1 MLAAPETAMSKLSH
15 PQGRDRSVHPELS
28 TLIGDLER
36 GVDAEEE
43 ELGLAL
49 QALHS
54 ELELPRDESSSR
66 NGSMGNEALA
76 PATEALVEVAS
87 PDGAGAIRHDH
98 LAADTTHSL
107 SGSLVKA
114 TYLSTPLRTKF
125 FPRVSPTTLR
135 LLLQSPSTSIE
146 SPNSSISTDSSDVAI
161 ISVLGEAPHIQGFQT
176 ATISVADRAVL
187 HDMRVATPPSMFPKP
202 GVKPQ
207 CPTTVMP
214 LTPPPTGELPSVA
227 RFPSPVQ
234 LPLSPESPNAGGE
247 PEYPCNAPDITQN
260 FSPPPT
266 PPRAAT
272 RLPRRRPLTINVAAA
287 NSLNVS
293 TPAAPLRP
301 FSEAQPIPHAPHLSL
316 LSPTAVRRFRRV
328 IDEMRGVDEEGS
340 GKDVDVRDE
349 CEDIGSPWLS
359 DVFTSSSADSSLDL
373 TEDEAAPASPTSP
386 CAVSAHGSRIAS
398 KSPSL
403 ICEGHSKVDARLS
416 ELADLLE
423 ERAALDEVQAE
434 VLYCMAERIKAMAHA
449 RREAVE
455 QIDAFRERPSMGQN
469 TINAQ

>member
-15 PQGRDRSVHPELS
+15 PQGRDRSVHSELT

-43 ELGLAL
+43 ELGLVL

-76 PATEALVEVAS
+76 PATEARVEVAS
-87 PDGAGAIRHDH
+87 PNGTGAFRHDH
-98 LAADTTHSL
+98 LAADTTHSV

-125 FPRVSPTTLR
+125 FPRISPTTLR
-135 LLLQSPSTSIE
+135 LLLQSPSISFE
-146 SPNSSISTDSSDVAI
+146 SSNSSISTDSSDVAI

-187 HDMRVATPPSMFPKP
+187 QDMRVATPPSMFPKP
-202 GVKPQ
+202 VTEPQ

-214 LTPPPTGELPSVA
+214 LTPPLTGELPSIA

-234 LPLSPESPNAGGE
+234 LPLSLESPNASGE
-247 PEYPCNAPDITQN
+247 PEYPCNAPDISQN

-272 RLPRRRPLTINVAAA
+272 RPPRRRPLTINVAAA
-287 NSLNVS
+287 NSLNGS

-301 FSEAQPIPHAPHLSL
+301 FSEAPPIPHAPHLSL

-328 IDEMRGVDEEGS
+328 IDEMRGVEEEADVEKDKEIQDEGE
-340 GKDVDVRDE
+340 DVR
-349 CEDIGSPWLS
+349 SPWLS
-359 DVFTSSSADSSLDL
+359 DVFTSSSSDLSLDFAD
-373 TEDEAAPASPTSP
+373 DEAGPASPTSSS
-386 CAVSAHGSRIAS
+386 AVSTHAPRVAS
-398 KSPSL
+398 SSPSH
-403 ICEGHSKVDARLS
+403 ISAGHPKADARLND
-416 ELADLLE
+416 LADLLE
-423 ERAALDEVQAE
+423 ERAASDEDQVE
-434 VLYCMAERIKAMAHA
+434 VLYRLAERIKVMAQA

-455 QIDAFRERPSMGQN
+455 QIDAFRERS
-469 TINAQ
+469 

>member
-1 MLAAPETAMSKLSH
+1 MLAAHETAMSKLSH

-36 GVDAEEE
+36 GVDAEEG
-43 ELGLAL
+43 ELSLIL

-76 PATEALVEVAS
+76 PTTEARVEVAS
-87 PDGAGAIRHDH
+87 PDGAGAFRHDH

-135 LLLQSPSTSIE
+135 LLLQSPSTSVE

-187 HDMRVATPPSMFPKP
+187 QDMRVATPPSMFPKP
-202 GVKPQ
+202 VTKPQ

-227 RFPSPVQ
+227 WFPSPVQ
-234 LPLSPESPNAGGE
+234 LPLSPESPSASDE
-247 PEYPCNAPDITQN
+247 PEYPFNAPDISQN

-266 PPRAAT
+266 PPRAVDC
-272 RLPRRRPLTINVAAA
+272 LPRRRPLTINVAAA
-287 NSLNVS
+287 NSLNGS
-293 TPAAPLRP
+293 TPAAALRP

-316 LSPTAVRRFRRV
+316 LSPTAVSRFRRV
-328 IDEMRGVDEEGS
+328 IDEMRGVDEEVS
-340 GKDVDVRDE
+340 VGKDQDAR
-349 CEDIGSPWLS
+349 EDFGSPWLS
-359 DVFTSSSADSSLDL
+359 DVFASSSADSSLDL
-373 TEDEAAPASPTSP
+373 SEDEAAPASPTSSY
-386 CAVSAHGSRIAS
+386 AASMHASRIAS
-398 KSPSL
+398 KSPPL
-403 ICEGHSKVDARLS
+403 VLEGHSKADARLG

-423 ERAALDEVQAE
+423 ERAARSEDQVE
-434 VLYCMAERIKAMAHA
+434 VLYRLAERIKAMAQA
-449 RREAVE
+449 RRDAVE
-455 QIDAFRERPSMGQN
+455 QIDAFRERP
-469 TINAQ
+469 

>member
-15 PQGRDRSVHPELS
+15 PQSRDRSVHPELYR
-28 TLIGDLER
+28 LIGDLER

-43 ELGLAL
+43 ELGLVL

-54 ELELPRDESSSR
+54 ELELPRDESFSR
-66 NGSMGNEALA
+66 MGSMGEEALA
-76 PATEALVEVAS
+76 PAAAVQARVEVAS
-87 PDGAGAIRHDH
+87 PDDAGAVRHEH
-98 LAADTTHSL
+98 LAADTTHSF

-161 ISVLGEAPHIQGFQT
+161 IPVLGEAPHIQGFQT

-187 HDMRVATPPSMFPKP
+187 HDMRVATPPLMFPKP
-202 GVKPQ
+202 ATKSQ
-207 CPTTVMP
+207 CPTTDMP

-227 RFPSPVQ
+227 QFPSPVQ
-234 LPLSPESPNAGGE
+234 LPPSPESPNASD
-247 PEYPCNAPDITQN
+247 PECPFNAQDITQN

-287 NSLNVS
+287 NALNGS

-328 IDEMRGVDEEGS
+328 IDEMRGVDEAADA
-340 GKDVDVRDE
+340 GKDEDIKDE
-349 CEDIGSPWLS
+349 REDIGSPWLS
-359 DVFTSSSADSSLDL
+359 DVFTSSSADSSLSFA
-373 TEDEAAPASPTSP
+373 EDEAGPASPTSTHS
-386 CAVSAHGSRIAS
+386 VSTHASRIAA

-403 ICEGHSKVDARLS
+403 IFEGHSKVDTRLN

-423 ERAALDEVQAE
+423 ERTARDEGQVE
-434 VLYCMAERIKAMAHA
+434 MLYRLAERIKAMAHA
-449 RREAVE
+449 RRDAVQ
-455 QIDAFRERPSMGQN
+455 QIDAFRERP
-469 TINAQ
+469 

>member
-28 TLIGDLER
+28 ILIGDLEL

-43 ELGLAL
+43 ELGLVL

-66 NGSMGNEALA
+66 NGSMGNEA
-76 PATEALVEVAS
+76 ATETRVEVAS

-98 LAADTTHSL
+98 LAADTTRSF

-135 LLLQSPSTSIE
+135 LLLQSPSTSVE

-202 GVKPQ
+202 ATKPQ
-207 CPTTVMP
+207 FPTTAMP

-234 LPLSPESPNAGGE
+234 LPLSPESPTAIDD
-247 PEYPCNAPDITQN
+247 PEYPCNALDITQN

-266 PPRAAT
+266 PPRAAIQ
-272 RLPRRRPLTINVAAA
+272 LPRRRPLTINVAAA
-287 NSLNVS
+287 NTLNGT

-316 LSPTAVRRFRRV
+316 LSPTAVSRFRRV

-340 GKDVDVRDE
+340 TGKEGDFEDGRG
-349 CEDIGSPWLS
+349 DIGSPWQS

-373 TEDEAAPASPTSP
+373 TEDEAAPASPTSSS
-386 CAVSAHGSRIAS
+386 AVSTHASRSAS
-398 KSPSL
+398 KSPSP
-403 ICEGHSKVDARLS
+403 IFEGHSKIDARLG

-423 ERAALDEVQAE
+423 ERAAKDEIQVE
-434 VLYCMAERIKAMAHA
+434 VLYRLAERIEAMAHA

-455 QIDAFRERPSMGQN
+455 QIDAFRERS
-469 TINAQ
+469 

>member
-1 MLAAPETAMSKLSH
+1 MSKLSL

-43 ELGLAL
+43 ELSLVL

-54 ELELPRDESSSR
+54 EFELPRDESPSR

-76 PATEALVEVAS
+76 PATEARVEVAS
-87 PDGAGAIRHDH
+87 PDGAGAFRHGH

-125 FPRVSPTTLR
+125 FPRISPTTLR
-135 LLLQSPSTSIE
+135 LLLQSPSTSFE
-146 SPNSSISTDSSDVAI
+146 SSNSSISTDSSDVAI

-187 HDMRVATPPSMFPKP
+187 QDMRVATPPSMFPKP
-202 GVKPQ
+202 VTEPQ

-227 RFPSPVQ
+227 RFPSPI
-234 LPLSPESPNAGGE
+234 PPPFSPESPTAIDDS
-247 PEYPCNAPDITQN
+247 EYPCNAPDITQN

-266 PPRAAT
+266 PPRTAI
-272 RLPRRRPLTINVAAA
+272 RPSRRRPLTINVAAA
-287 NSLNVS
+287 NFLTHGS
-293 TPAAPLRP
+293 TPAAALRP

-316 LSPTAVRRFRRV
+316 LSPTAVSRFRRV
-328 IDEMRGVDEEGS
+328 IDEMRGVDEQVS
-340 GKDVDVRDE
+340 VGKDQGER
-349 CEDIGSPWLS
+349 EDIGSSWLS
-359 DVFTSSSADSSLDL
+359 DVFASSSADSSLDL
-373 TEDEAAPASPTSP
+373 SEDEAASASPTSSFAASTP
-386 CAVSAHGSRIAS
+386 ASRVAS
-398 KSPSL
+398 KSPPL
-403 ICEGHSKVDARLS
+403 VFEGHSKADARLG

-423 ERAALDEVQAE
+423 ERATRDEDQVD
-434 VLYCMAERIKAMAHA
+434 VLYRLAERIKAMALA
-449 RREAVE
+449 RRNAVE
-455 QIDAFRERPSMGQN
+455 QIDTFTGQGHK
-469 TINAQ
+469 

>member
-1 MLAAPETAMSKLSH
+1 MLAALETAMSKLSL

-43 ELGLAL
+43 ELSLVL

-54 ELELPRDESSSR
+54 EFELPRDESPSR

-76 PATEALVEVAS
+76 PATEARVEVAS
-87 PDGAGAIRHDH
+87 PDGAGAFRHGH

-135 LLLQSPSTSIE
+135 LLLQSPSTSVE

-187 HDMRVATPPSMFPKP
+187 EDMRVATPPSMFPKP
-202 GVKPQ
+202 VTKPQ
-207 CPTTVMP
+207 CPTTAMP

-234 LPLSPESPNAGGE
+234 LPLSPESPNASGE
-247 PEYPCNAPDITQN
+247 PEYPCNAPDISQN

-287 NSLNVS
+287 NSLNGS
-293 TPAAPLRP
+293 TPAAALRP
-301 FSEAQPIPHAPHLSL
+301 FSETQPIPHAPHLSL
-316 LSPTAVRRFRRV
+316 LSPTAVSRFRRV
-328 IDEMRGVDEEGS
+328 IDEMRGVDEEVS
-340 GKDVDVRDE
+340 VGKDQDE
-349 CEDIGSPWLS
+349 REDIESPWQA

-386 CAVSAHGSRIAS
+386 CAVPAHASRIAS

-403 ICEGHSKVDARLS
+403 IFEGHSKADARLG

-423 ERAALDEVQAE
+423 ERAAKDEIQVE
-434 VLYCMAERIKAMAHA
+434 VLYRLAERIEAMAHA

-455 QIDAFRERPSMGQN
+455 QIDAFRERS
-469 TINAQ
+469 